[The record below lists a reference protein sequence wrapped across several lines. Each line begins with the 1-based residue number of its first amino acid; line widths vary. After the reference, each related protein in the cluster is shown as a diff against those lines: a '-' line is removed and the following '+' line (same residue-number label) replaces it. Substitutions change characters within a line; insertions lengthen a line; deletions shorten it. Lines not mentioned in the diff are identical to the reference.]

1 LVTAIS
7 ARTARTTRPARLSL
21 LVAAALISLGARTA
35 LGASFSAELDREAVA
50 PGEPFIYRI
59 SLSTGGDDAEAYR
72 PPDFHGFKVLEAQGP
87 SRSTSVQLA
96 FGSNQ
101 QLVQTTYVWTYQ
113 LVLPAGE
120 KGPLTIGAAH
130 VRVGGRELATNSLRV
145 RVGASSA
152 QPRPQR
158 GGNAGMDPNG
168 LLQRLFPGSQGF
180 PPGGDTEAP
189 GEVASSSAP
198 AFIRVVPDK
207 TRAFV
212 GEQVTVSWLL
222 YVVQV
227 PNRFGQVSEPHTDG
241 FWLEE
246 IPSTTPPGRLSF
258 SEQQAV
264 AGRTYNVA
272 LLFKKALFPLA
283 PGKLTITAMEAEIAQ
298 GDFFGPM
305 QVHRLKSEPLVIEA
319 LPLPAKGAPPQF
331 EAANVGRYEISAAVD
346 RATVTVGDAVTLKVA
361 VKGTGNVRNVVPPP
375 LPPLDGWKS
384 YEPKSEVALDGAETI
399 TGTKTI
405 EWLLRPERPGKTTIP
420 ALVLETF
427 DPAAKRYDSVRSQP
441 IEIVVTGEAG
451 SNAVAGAGPGP
462 AGGAGVDNVVGGS
475 IRPIHARGSLSGETG
490 VAFLRSGAFAATVVT
505 PPLALAALA
514 LFGRARARLARDT
527 GRTRRRRLRTMAR
540 RRLRTAEGH
549 RVAGRAGEFYGEID
563 RVLREALSERL
574 GTELGGLQF
583 DELGA
588 LLRARGLPDAQTIG
602 VVGAIQACDEARF
615 APGATAAAPAALS
628 ATLARAEELI
638 DAIERAPLGEEAR
651 A

>member
-1 LVTAIS
+1 MTAASAAS
-7 ARTARTTRPARLSL
+7 ARKPRLSL
-21 LVAAALISLGARTA
+21 LVAAALISLGARSA
-35 LGASFSAELDREAVA
+35 LAASFNAELDREAVA

-59 SLSTGGDDAEAYR
+59 SLSNGGEDAEAFR

-87 SRSTSVQLA
+87 SRSTSIQMV

-101 QLVQTTYVWTYQ
+101 QSVQSTYVWTYQ
-113 LVLPAGE
+113 LLLPAGA

-130 VRVGGRELATNSLRV
+130 VRAGGRDLASNSLRV
-145 RVGASSA
+145 RVGAANS
-152 QPRPQR
+152 QPQQQP
-158 GGNAGMDPNG
+158 GGGPGVDPSG
-168 LLQRLFPGSQGF
+168 LLQRLFPGAQGL
-180 PPGGDTEAP
+180 PPGGDREAP
-189 GEVASSSAP
+189 GAVASSSAP

-212 GEQVTVSWLL
+212 GEQVTVSWYL
-222 YVVQV
+222 YVEQV
-227 PNRFGQVSEPHTDG
+227 PNRFGQISEPHTDG

-246 IPSTTPPGRLSF
+246 IPSTTPPGRLAF
-258 SEQQAV
+258 SEQQTV
-264 AGRTYNVA
+264 GGRSYNVA
-272 LLFKKALFPLA
+272 LLVKKALFPLA
-283 PGKLTITAMEAEIAQ
+283 PGKLTITSMEAEIVQ

-305 QVHRLKSEPLVIEA
+305 QVRRLKTEPLVIEA
-319 LPLPAKGAPPQF
+319 LPLPAQRVAAPVHFDP
-331 EAANVGRYEISAAVD
+331 ANVGRYEISAAVD
-346 RATVTVGDAVTLKVA
+346 RAAVTVGDAVTLKVA
-361 VKGTGNVRNVVPPP
+361 VKGTGNVRNVLPPP

-384 YEPKSEVALDGAETI
+384 YEPKSEVAVDGAETI
-399 TGTKTI
+399 AGTKTV
-405 EWLLRPERPGKTTIP
+405 EWLMRAERAGKTTIP

-427 DPAAKRYDSVRSQP
+427 DPAAKRYQSVRSQP

-451 SNAVAGAGPGP
+451 SNAVAG
-462 AGGAGVDNVVGGS
+462 GGAGPTGAGAGAENVVGGS
-475 IRPIHARGSLSGETG
+475 IRPIHARGGLSGEAG

-574 GTELGGLQF
+574 GTELGGLRF
-583 DELGA
+583 DEMGA
-588 LLRARGLPDAQTIG
+588 LLRARGLPDAQTTG

-615 APGATAAAPAALS
+615 APGATASEPAAL
-628 ATLARAEELI
+628 AAMLARAEEII

>member
-1 LVTAIS
+1 V
-7 ARTARTTRPARLSL
+7 
-21 LVAAALISLGARTA
+21 ISLGARTA
-35 LGASFSAELDREAVA
+35 LAASFNAELDRDAVA
-50 PGEPFIYRI
+50 PDEPFIYRV
-59 SLSTGGDDAEAYR
+59 SLSSGGEDAEAYR

-87 SRSTSVQLA
+87 SRSTSVQMV

-101 QLVQTTYVWTYQ
+101 QSVQSTYVWTYQ
-113 LVLPAGE
+113 LVLPAGA
-120 KGPLTIGAAH
+120 KGPTTIGAAH
-130 VRVGGRELATNSLRV
+130 VRVGGHDLATNSLRV
-145 RVGASSA
+145 RVGAASS
-152 QPRPQR
+152 QPRPQP
-158 GGNAGMDPNG
+158 GGGPGIDPNG

-180 PPGGDTEAP
+180 PPSGDTEAP
-189 GEVASSSAP
+189 GQVASSAAP
-198 AFIRVVPDK
+198 AFIRVVADK

-212 GEQVTVSWLL
+212 GEQVTVSWYL
-222 YVVQV
+222 YVMQV

-258 SEQQAV
+258 SEQQPV
-264 AGRTYNVA
+264 AGRNYNVA

-283 PGKLTITAMEAEIAQ
+283 PGKLTITAMEAEIAE

-305 QVHRLKSEPLVIEA
+305 QVRRLKSEPLVIDA
-319 LPLPAKGAPPQF
+319 LPLPAKGAPAHF
-331 EAANVGRYEISAAVD
+331 EAANVGRYEISAVVD
-346 RATVTVGDAVTLKVA
+346 RAAVTVGDAVTLKVA
-361 VKGTGNVRNVVPPP
+361 VKGAGNVRNVMPPP

-384 YEPKSEVALDGAETI
+384 YEPKSEVVVDGAETI
-399 TGTKTI
+399 TGTKTV
-405 EWLLRPERPGKTTIP
+405 EWLMRPDRAGKATIP

-427 DPAAKRYDSVRSQP
+427 NPAAKRYETVRSQP

-451 SNAVAGAGPGP
+451 SNAVAGSGPGP
-462 AGGAGVDNVVGGS
+462 TGVGAGVENVVGGS
-475 IRPIHARGSLSGETG
+475 IRPIHARGGISGEAG

-527 GRTRRRRLRTMAR
+527 RRTRRRRLRTMAR

-583 DELGA
+583 DELRA
-588 LLRARGLPDAQTIG
+588 LLRTRGLPDEQTIS

-615 APGATAAAPAALS
+615 APGETAATPAALS
-628 ATLARAEELI
+628 AMLARAEELI